1 MENKLTLEHYLDAF
15 KYKTPCR
22 ITQLGIFN
30 LDLEYPDSKYY
41 EIGVI
46 EDLSTYESGKSISG
60 SLRLKNGISF
70 DFDFKIDEES
80 EIEFLM
86 RPTSDLTKFC
96 EYLGFVPLD
105 VLADLFGY
113 GCLDFDVNNILNQ
126 PYKQI
131 QQLLKWHFD
140 IHGLIEKGLAIDFNQ
155 LNK

>member
-30 LDLEYPDSKYY
+30 LDLEYPDSRYY

-70 DFDFKIDEES
+70 DFDFKIDEKA
-80 EIEFLM
+80 EIEFLI
-86 RPTSDLTKFC
+86 RPLSDLSINYYWDSLKNGDC
-96 EYLGFVPLD
+96 ELCEKRIEEIKTTSRGHLKLYQVNYLH
-105 VLADLFGY
+105 
-113 GCLDFDVNNILNQ
+113 
-126 PYKQI
+126 KH
-131 QQLLKWHFD
+131 HFD
-140 IHGLIEKGLAIDFNQ
+140 IHGLIEKGLAVDFNQ